1 MKKKIILL
9 IILSAVLWRPYTV
22 WGAHSDGLES
32 TGGRIRG
39 DVNGD
44 GKVDISDIVALI
56 NQIAGTAS
64 YPYADVNGDGRVDI
78 SDIVAVINI
87 IASNSISVI
96 SDQKLV
102 VLLKTGEQIYFNLDE
117 KPVTTFG
124 SGTLILTTDHS
135 VVTYNLT
142 NVVRYTYEGTMV
154 ALSPMRVKQGNIRYS
169 QGKDS
174 IQFEGLPEGERIEIY
189 SSDGELLSV
198 QESESDKPSTISFS
212 GMPSG
217 DYFVKLNDATYKFQK
232 Q

>member
-9 IILSAVLWRPYTV
+9 IILSSVLWTPYIVRGADSTELVSTV
-22 WGAHSDGLES
+22 S
-32 TGGRIRG
+32 RVKG

-64 YPYADVNGDGRVDI
+64 YPNADVNGDGKVDI

-117 KPVTTFG
+117 HPVTTFG
-124 SGTLILTTDHS
+124 PGTLILTTDRS

-169 QGKDS
+169 QGKES
-174 IQFEGLPEGERIEIY
+174 IQFEGLAEGEHIEIY

-198 QESESDKPSTISFS
+198 QEAESGIPTTISFS

-217 DYFVKLNDATYKFQK
+217 DYIVKLNDATYKFQK